1 MYYTLLDTRYTH
13 ELVGPA
19 ENDRSNKKHK
29 RGEREKNKTRN
40 KYDQVQT
47 YERAHIYE
55 RAQTYE
61 SVNVSSSTIFVP
73 RLQLQLDQ

>member
-1 MYYTLLDTRYTH
+1 MN
-13 ELVGPA
+13 ELVGPT
-19 ENDRSNKKHK
+19 ESDNSSKKQK
-29 RGEREKNKTRN
+29 RGEREENKTRN

-61 SVNVSSSTIFVP
+61 SVNVSSNTIFVP